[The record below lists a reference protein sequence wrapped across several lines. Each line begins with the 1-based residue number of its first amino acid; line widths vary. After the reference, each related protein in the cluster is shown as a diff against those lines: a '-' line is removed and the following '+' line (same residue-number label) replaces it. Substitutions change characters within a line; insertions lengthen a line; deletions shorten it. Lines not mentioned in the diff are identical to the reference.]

1 MGVDNGDDGEI
12 DTGDDDDFTVVKIRM
27 TMLTMKTV
35 NGEEGRRV
43 EKKEDNEWRRR
54 KTTNG
59 EERRQRVEK
68 KEDNEWRRRKTTN
81 GEEGRQRMEKKEDN
95 EWRKRKTTNG
105 E

>member
-27 TMLTMKTV
+27 TTLTMKTV
-35 NGEEGRRV
+35 NGEEGRQRV

-81 GEEGRQRMEKKEDN
+81 GEEGRQRV
-95 EWRKRKTTNG
+95 
-105 E
+105 